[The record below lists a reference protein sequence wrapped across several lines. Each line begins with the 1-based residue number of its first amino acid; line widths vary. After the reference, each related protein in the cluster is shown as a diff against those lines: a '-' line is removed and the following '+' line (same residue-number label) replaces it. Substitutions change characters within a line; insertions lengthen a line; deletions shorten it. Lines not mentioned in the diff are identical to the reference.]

1 MWTQALSK
9 EYHQMEWMDYI
20 VVELVSPAE
29 GDENTELATDLKS
42 SNVQHSTL
50 DNISIELLLNTN
62 WWMIL
67 TITVKFWSLNVQIC
81 IVTDKDAI
89 SPFLCESEIRSV
101 VSDSWQ
107 LYSPWDS
114 PSQNTEVGSL
124 SFLQGFFPTQ
134 GWNPGLLHCRRIL
147 YQLSQEWSPRILE
160 WVAFP
165 FSSISSWPRN
175 RTRVSCIAGGFFTN
189 WAIRGAHS
197 FLWSSYNL
205 KWNQFLCW
213 IQYLVLSSQPQRQIA

>member
-9 EYHQMEWMDYI
+9 EYHQMKWMDYI

-42 SNVQHSTL
+42 SNIQHSTL

-67 TITVKFWSLNVQIC
+67 TITVKFLSLNVQIC

-89 SPFLCESEIRSV
+89 SPFLCESESRSV
-101 VSDSWQ
+101 VSDSLQ
-107 LYSPWDS
+107 LYSPWNS
-114 PSQNTEVGSL
+114 PSQNTGVGSL

-134 GWNPGLLHCRRIL
+134 GWNPGLLHCRWIL
-147 YQLSQEWSPRILE
+147 DRLSHQR
-160 WVAFP
+160 
-165 FSSISSWPRN
+165 
-175 RTRVSCIAGGFFTN
+175 
-189 WAIRGAHS
+189 
-197 FLWSSYNL
+197 SYRE
-205 KWNQFLCW
+205 
-213 IQYLVLSSQPQRQIA
+213 I